1 MYEEELAYGLGGLL
15 RSHGNVHQLMQ
26 GMMGI
31 VADYAHANRMLNI
44 EGRARQL
51 IEEFTAVPPQ
61 EQPKQYAAP
70 PPQANGQGH
79 AQVTDAE
86 YRNRLRTAMDRA
98 GPPQP
103 PRPQDY
109 FSAPDPDPL
118 RVYTR
123 HAQGDRR

>member
-51 IEEFTAVPPQ
+51 IEEFTAVPQ

-70 PPQANGQGH
+70 PPQANGHLPG
-79 AQVTDAE
+79 QVTDAE

-98 GPPQP
+98 GPAVPPQ
-103 PRPQDY
+103 PQDY
-109 FSAPDPDPL
+109 FGAPDSDPL

-123 HAQGDRR
+123 HAGDRR